1 VSRGFAIAGR
11 PVGAPGAPVFVIAE
25 AGVNHD
31 GSVEDALRL
40 VDAAAA
46 AGADAVKF
54 QTFDPAALTV
64 AEAPLADYQRER
76 GEAGDQR
83 RMLERLRLPDEAFA
97 ALAQRASERGIVFL
111 SAPFDEGSA
120 ALLDGLGVPAFKLGS
135 GELTNLPF
143 LERVAGYGRPMILST
158 GMAVLDE
165 VAAAVATVGAAGVH
179 DIALLH
185 CVSSYPTPIE
195 QANVRAIDALREAH
209 PDLVVGYSDHVLGL
223 DAALASVARGAAILE
238 RHLTLDR
245 RRPGPDHALSSEPDE
260 FAELVRRVRATEAAL
275 GDGVKAPQAAE
286 TDVRKVARR
295 SLVTTRA
302 LRAGDALD
310 AAALTAKRPGGGLEP
325 ALLPA
330 LVGRRLARDVPAGV
344 ALSDTDLEP

>member
-1 VSRGFAIAGR
+1 MAGPFAIAGR
-11 PVGAPGAPVFVIAE
+11 PVGAPGAPAFVIAE

-31 GSVEDALRL
+31 GDVDAALAL
-40 VDAAAA
+40 VDAAAE

-64 AEAPLADYQRER
+64 EAAPLADYQRDR
-76 GEAGDQR
+76 GEASDQR
-83 RMLERLRLPDEAFA
+83 KMLDRLRLPDAAFA
-97 ALAQRASERGIVFL
+97 RLAERAAVRGIVFL

-120 ALLDGLGVPAFKLGS
+120 ALLDGLDVAAFKLGS

-143 LERVAGYGRPMILST
+143 LERVAAYGRPMILST

-165 VAAAVATVGAAGVH
+165 VAAAVATVRAAGVS
-179 DIALLH
+179 DVALLH
-185 CVSSYPTPIE
+185 CVSSYPTPVE
-195 QANVRAIDALREAH
+195 QANVSAMDALRAAH
-209 PDLVVGYSDHVLGL
+209 PDVVVGYSDHVLGL
-223 DAALASVARGAAILE
+223 DAAVASIARGAAILE

-245 RRPGPDHALSSEPDE
+245 GRPGPDHALSSEPDE

-286 TDVRKVARR
+286 ADVRAVARR
-295 SLVTTRA
+295 SLVTARA
-302 LRAGDALD
+302 LRAGDTLD

-325 ALLPA
+325 ALLPS
-330 LVGRRLARDVPAGV
+330 LVGRRVARDVAAGV
-344 ALSDTDLEP
+344 ALSDADLES